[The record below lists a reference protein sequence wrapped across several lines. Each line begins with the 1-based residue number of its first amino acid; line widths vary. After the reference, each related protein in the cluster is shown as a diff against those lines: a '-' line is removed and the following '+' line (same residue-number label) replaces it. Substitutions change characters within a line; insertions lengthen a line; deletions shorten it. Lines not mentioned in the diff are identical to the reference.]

1 MSIHKAF
8 PINET
13 FFFEIVI
20 IIVLGINADDVA
32 SVYKDA
38 VQNAFLGFGVNLHN
52 APLFQRD
59 YNTKEGNMGDQ
70 SYEEA
75 KKTLGKPVTYS
86 EYLDVMHTVKWIG
99 KLVLVDT
106 IALVILL
113 ALYLR

>member
-1 MSIHKAF
+1 
-8 PINET
+8 
-13 FFFEIVI
+13 
-20 IIVLGINADDVA
+20 
-32 SVYKDA
+32 
-38 VQNAFLGFGVNLHN
+38 
-52 APLFQRD
+52 
-59 YNTKEGNMGDQ
+59 MGDQ